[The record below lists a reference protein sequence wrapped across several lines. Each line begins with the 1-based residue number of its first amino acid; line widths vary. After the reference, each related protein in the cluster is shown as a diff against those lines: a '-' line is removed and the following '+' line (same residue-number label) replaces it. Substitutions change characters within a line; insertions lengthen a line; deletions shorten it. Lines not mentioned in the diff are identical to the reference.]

1 MRQQQVTLLT
11 HFSKLKNHKN
21 QVLFQLFLSTQT
33 NGKVKKNRQIES
45 HYLPSTLRPKMKA
58 LTKSAAFCRLAMSR
72 ASLSILISTCLDF
85 KLNWMSQLCSTSLR
99 STDISSELSFGVNM
113 PFTGLMSSLGRAKK

>member
-85 KLNWMSQLCSTSLR
+85 KLNLKRNSNWQAQAQPRSEDTPTCAISQQPVPTSFCL
-99 STDISSELSFGVNM
+99 L
-113 PFTGLMSSLGRAKK
+113 